1 MYTAPVFES
10 PDEHVEEVDEGEL
23 DERSEYGHEADDDED
38 VQCGGVPHLYS
49 ACSTVQYSTV
59 Q

>member
-1 MYTAPVFES
+1 MFES

-23 DERSEYGHEADDDED
+23 DEGSEYGHEADDDED

-49 ACSTVQYSTV
+49 RVQQCTAYSIV